1 MQQDKGRILCSAAL
15 AVAAAGALSE
25 AASGQSLPLP
35 PGTVVSGTVYN
46 GSVSVPSVTTGAD
59 ANTLVNG
66 KPPTAPFV
74 NSAPAAAVITDA
86 PTTYVRVYTLGVTAP
101 NRAYIA
107 NSDVIRGLDAAQIK
121 NVLALPYLPNMLTV
135 VQVPAG
141 TCLLNATGA
150 PIGGWGI
157 GGTAQSYIIGA
168 TKSPTCQNAQY
179 LPASDYTAQ
188 QPIGAAALAYLPH
201 AGTGNTAAV
210 AFALDHANPF
220 PAPFSDMDGIYN
232 NLDYWNFVGA
242 APLQQA
248 LAQLDGEIYADTASA
263 AIAANRLFLG
273 AIVDDL
279 QSKAGAIG
287 KPVVWGAALG
297 GAGSLNGDDGSHNVN
312 FAAWGGVLGI
322 DYRFDTALRFGIA
335 GGYTRGQFSTEGV
348 PGDGG
353 YDTFSVAPYLRWAPS
368 ALYVEGAVGY
378 GYNDASVN
386 RTIAIP
392 GYPGAQSD
400 VYRTAT
406 GTPHANDFLTH
417 IEAGYRYG
425 LTPATSLTPLVAGD
439 AVVYSQGGFTESG
452 AGAAN
457 LQASSATTSSVLGIL
472 GAQLEQDVGIG
483 LASPLELTARAAWT
497 HEFAPTDRTI
507 TASLTGTPGASFT
520 VDGASVPR
528 NAAALGVGASLKT
541 GQAEIFARYFAS
553 VGGGQ
558 TAQGGALGV
567 RWTF

>member
-1 MQQDKGRILCSAAL
+1 MLQDKGRILT
-15 AVAAAGALSE
+15 AAAFALVASGALSE
-25 AASGQSLPLP
+25 AARAQSLPLP
-35 PGTVVSGTVYN
+35 PGTVASGTVYN
-46 GSVSVPSVTTGAD
+46 GSVSVPSVSTGAD
-59 ANTLVNG
+59 ANTLVGG

-74 NSAPAAAVITDA
+74 TSAPAAAVITSA
-86 PTTYVRVYTLGVTAP
+86 PTTYVRVYTQGVTAP

-121 NVLALPYLPNMLTV
+121 DVLALPYLPNMLTIV
-135 VQVPAG
+135 EVPAG
-141 TCLLNATGA
+141 TCLLTATGA
-150 PIGGWGI
+150 PISGWGS
-157 GGTAQSYIIGA
+157 GGAAQSYIIGA
-168 TKSPTCQNAQY
+168 TTNPHCQNAQY
-179 LPASDYTAQ
+179 LSAQDYSAR
-188 QPIGAAALAYLPH
+188 QPIGAAALAYLPN
-201 AGTGNTAAV
+201 AGTGATAAV

-232 NLDYWNFVGA
+232 NLDWWNYAGA

-248 LAQLDGEIYADTASA
+248 LAQLDGEIYADASSV
-263 AIAANRLFLG
+263 AIAAHRLFLG
-273 AIVDDL
+273 AIVDAL

-297 GAGSLNGDDGSHNVN
+297 GAGSLNGDNGSHDVN

-322 DYRFDTALRFGIA
+322 DYRMDTALRFGIA
-335 GGYTRGQFSTEGV
+335 GGYTRGQFSTVGV

-353 YDTFSVAPYLRWAPS
+353 ANAFSVAPYLRWAPS

-386 RTIAIP
+386 RTISIP
-392 GYPGAQSD
+392 GYPGARSD

-406 GTPHANDFLTH
+406 GTPHANDFLARL
-417 IEAGYRYG
+417 EAGYQVG
-425 LTPATSLTPLVAGD
+425 LTPATSLTPLLAGD

-457 LQASSATTSSVLGIL
+457 LRVSGATTSSVLGIL
-472 GAQLEQDVGIG
+472 GAQLKQDVAVG
-483 LASPLELTARAAWT
+483 LPSPLELTVRAAWT
-497 HEFAPTDRTI
+497 HEFAPADRTI

-528 NAAALGVGASLKT
+528 NAAAFGVGASVKT
-541 GQAEIFARYFAS
+541 GQAQIFTRYFAS

-558 TAQGGALGV
+558 AAQGGALGV
-567 RWTF
+567 RWSF